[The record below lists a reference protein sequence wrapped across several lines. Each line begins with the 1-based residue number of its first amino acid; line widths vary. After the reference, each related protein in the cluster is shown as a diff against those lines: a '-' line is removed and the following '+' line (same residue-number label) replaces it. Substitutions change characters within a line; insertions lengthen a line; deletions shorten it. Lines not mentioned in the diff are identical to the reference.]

1 MCTKWPGGYIGDKE
15 VSQERVTG
23 KFIQFSPPQKQE
35 WWDSWYYSSTGKGLF
50 CSAVVTGKGS
60 DMDMEGGWTKLVE
73 GWAHTFP
80 PHKIPAYTNCTLQH
94 MSVPLVINTDRH
106 IWHNYCVYA

>member
-15 VSQERVTG
+15 VSQEG
-23 KFIQFSPPQKQE
+23 LQE
-35 WWDSWYYSSTGKGLF
+35 SSHSSHHLKNKSGWDSWYYSSTGKGLF

-60 DMDMEGGWTKLVE
+60 DMDMEGGWKKPVE

-80 PHKIPAYTNCTLQH
+80 PHKIPVYTNCTLQH
-94 MSVPLVINTDRH
+94 MSGPLVINTDRH
-106 IWHNYCVYA
+106 IWYN